1 MAQNQKKATS
11 SKSNVVPI
19 KKTAE
24 SNKQAGSSSSNG
36 KQSSH
41 GGAGKVGNMDQWW
54 SQGAKAMEQAFGG
67 MGGLKEWQEQAAE
80 WSEKAAKD
88 ISKSADSA
96 MKGWNESFAFN
107 KDNMDAISESA
118 TIASKLSQ
126 KISSE
131 ISDLANDII
140 AENMKAAEA
149 FLACKT
155 VTDFFNLQNKFMAN
169 GFDKSLNQSFRVLEL
184 MMDYTKATEPLTERA
199 QEAAEKITKS
209 LSN

>member
-1 MAQNQKKATS
+1 M
-11 SKSNVVPI
+11 

-24 SNKQAGSSSSNG
+24 SSKQSSSPSSNG
-36 KQSSH
+36 RQSSH
-41 GGAGKVGNMDQWW
+41 SGSGKAGNMDQWW
-54 SQGAKAMEQAFGG
+54 SQGAKAMEQAFGS
-67 MGGLKEWQEQAAE
+67 MGVGGFKEWQEQASE

-131 ISDLANDII
+131 ISDLANDMI
-140 AENMKAAEA
+140 AGNMKAAEA

-155 VTDFFNLQNKFMAN
+155 VTDFFNLQNKLMAN

-184 MMDYTKATEPLTERA
+184 MMDYTKAAEPLTERA